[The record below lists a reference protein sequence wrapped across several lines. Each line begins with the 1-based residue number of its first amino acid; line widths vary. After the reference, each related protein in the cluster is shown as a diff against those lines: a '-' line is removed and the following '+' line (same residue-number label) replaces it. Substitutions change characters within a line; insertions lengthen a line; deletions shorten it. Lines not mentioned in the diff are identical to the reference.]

1 MQFTIRKL
9 LVAVGD
15 GPANKVVDRVA
26 QLVGS
31 SKTKVELFSV
41 VRPVPPVLGM
51 VRVDDAM
58 VNRALVDA
66 RRRHLEKLA
75 KRLSRQNVAVTC
87 TVAADYSVTD
97 TIVRRAR
104 QSKSELV
111 AIGAHKHNLLARLF
125 LSQTDY
131 DLIRECPVPLLVV
144 KGSPRKPSGPVLA
157 ALDPWHAN
165 GKPKALDD
173 RIIGTARGIAHKLG
187 AALHSAHVYSPLVGF
202 IGDAAF
208 ASVAIPVS
216 VPAETRHAG
225 SVRRLFKSVNVKYKI
240 PPRNAHLK
248 LGDPPFILPD
258 VARELKAQVL
268 VMGAVSRS
276 AMKRILIGNTAE
288 RVLDVLPCDILIVK
302 PRGFRTS
309 VK

>member
-9 LVAVGD
+9 LIAVGD
-15 GPANKVVDRVA
+15 GTANKVVDRVA
-26 QLVGS
+26 QLAGS

-51 VRVDDAM
+51 TRIEDARI
-58 VNRALVDA
+58 NRAMVDA

-75 KRLSRQNVAVTC
+75 NRLRRQNVAVTC
-87 TVAADYSVTD
+87 AVAADYSVTD

-104 QSKSELV
+104 RLKSELV
-111 AIGAHKHNLLARLF
+111 AIEAHKHNLLARLF

-144 KGSPRKPSGPVLA
+144 KGSPRKPGGPVLA
-157 ALDPWHAN
+157 ALDPWHVN

-202 IGDAAF
+202 VGDAAF
-208 ASVAIPVS
+208 APVAIPIS
-216 VPAETRHAG
+216 VPEEKSHAA
-225 SVRRLFKSVNVKYKI
+225 SVRRLFKSVNVKYRI
-240 PPRNAHLK
+240 PPGNAHLQ
-248 LGDPPFILPD
+248 LGDPAFILPD
-258 VARELKAQVL
+258 MARELKAQML

-276 AMKRILIGNTAE
+276 AIKRILIGNTAE

-302 PRGFRTS
+302 PQGFRTS